1 LPSWLFTVPKGDV
14 PCGPFF
20 FFTFPTF
27 YIVSQSGKIATQS
40 FQKPSAAVIFDSL
53 INDKLQGF
61 SFLPGQF
68 PEHLPG
74 KFTDSDRCGWHISC
88 PLGNVFISQY
98 NIVYIFATFS

>member
-1 LPSWLFTVPKGDV
+1 MR
-14 PCGPFF
+14 
-20 FFTFPTF
+20 TFLLLHISNLLHRF
-27 YIVSQSGKIATQS
+27 SKRQNRYSV